1 MKTHAH
7 PVFRAVVLM
16 CLTALYLSSA
26 YSQKQLKMPY
36 LKGIVADF
44 VTSSR
49 ISDASILI
57 EETQTKLTS
66 NANGEFEIEDMNPG
80 VYTIRIDHP
89 LHRPLLYKNFQ
100 MIGDQGDRAF
110 GKHQFFTL
118 KSGSKA
124 DPPFVCDGTPL
135 GQFVIDEDAEITKRR
150 DPVYPESALREKA
163 EGTVLLWVG
172 VDKEGEVSYA
182 WPKEG
187 SKRNDLI
194 EAAKDAAQYFKFKP
208 AKVKGKPVSVMVTV
222 PFNFKLADK
231 STPYPL
237 DHLDGPLTSDD
248 VEQALAYLGVE
259 LERFAYELPYKH
271 KVKFWVEQYRDGK
284 LADTK
289 SGLITPQPGR
299 CSILIIKHQYT
310 DSIRYTLNVAS
321 GNGRRTMIFGNIPIR
336 GYNASG
342 TQRMTDIA
350 LRSGV
355 KVPIYLY
362 ALSPEGVS
370 FNFGDPIDRIIARI
384 KLVIV
389 ISVELNLQ

>member
-1 MKTHAH
+1 MKKSIFALML
-7 PVFRAVVLM
+7 VCYCFCSWAGQEGVGAV
-16 CLTALYLSSA
+16 
-26 YSQKQLKMPY
+26 QKRLKEPFFE
-36 LKGIVADF
+36 GVVGDF
-44 VTSSR
+44 VNRSP
-49 ISDASILI
+49 ISGASVAI
-57 EETQTKLTS
+57 EETGQRATTDQRGVFQFEGLT
-66 NANGEFEIEDMNPG
+66 PG
-80 VYTIRIDHP
+80 SYTVRITHP
-89 LHRPLLYKNFQ
+89 QYRTLIHKNYQVSREGGAYVSFPMKSRKESDSPLVIDDKP
-100 MIGDQGDRAF
+100 
-110 GKHQFFTL
+110 K
-118 KSGSKA
+118 
-124 DPPFVCDGTPL
+124 
-135 GQFVIDEDAEITKRR
+135 GQFVIDEDAEVLEQREPI
-150 DPVYPESALREKA
+150 YPQAALKEKV
-163 EGTVLLWVG
+163 EGTVVLWVG
-172 VDKEGEVSYA
+172 VGENGEAIYAGFKEGLNR
-182 WPKEG
+182 K
-187 SKRNDLI
+187 DLV
-194 EAAKDAAQYFKFKP
+194 EASMEAIQYFKFKP
-208 AKVKGKPVSVMVTV
+208 AKVKGKPVEVMVTV

>member
-1 MKTHAH
+1 MKKSIFALML
-7 PVFRAVVLM
+7 VCYCFCSWAGQEGVGAV
-16 CLTALYLSSA
+16 
-26 YSQKQLKMPY
+26 QKRLKEPFFE
-36 LKGIVADF
+36 GVVGDF
-44 VTSSR
+44 VNRSP
-49 ISDASILI
+49 ISGASVAI
-57 EETQTKLTS
+57 EETGQRATTDQRGVFQFEGLT
-66 NANGEFEIEDMNPG
+66 PG
-80 VYTIRIDHP
+80 SYTVRITHP
-89 LHRPLLYKNFQ
+89 QYRTLIHKNYQISREGGAYVSFPMKSRKESDSPLVIDDKP
-100 MIGDQGDRAF
+100 
-110 GKHQFFTL
+110 K
-118 KSGSKA
+118 
-124 DPPFVCDGTPL
+124 
-135 GQFVIDEDAEITKRR
+135 GQFVIDEDAEVLEQREPI
-150 DPVYPESALREKA
+150 YPQAALKEKV
-163 EGTVLLWVG
+163 EGTVVLWVG
-172 VDKEGEVSYA
+172 VGENGEAIYAGFKEGLNR
-182 WPKEG
+182 K
-187 SKRNDLI
+187 DLV
-194 EAAKDAAQYFKFKP
+194 EASMEAIQYFKFKP
-208 AKVKGKPVSVMVTV
+208 AKVKGKPVEVMVTV

-321 GNGRRTMIFGNIPIR
+321 VNGRRTMIFGNIPIR